1 METPFK
7 GKPEPLSITTPLP
20 EMVFWHDEKNINNI
34 NPTSQSQI
42 REVMIPIF
50 FQRYKKPGSSG
61 IPFYFF
67 SILQKIFN
75 LHKSMKPTLLIL
87 AAGIGSRYGGVKQ
100 MDEFGPSGESIID
113 YSVFDAIRA
122 GFGKVVFVLN
132 PKIEKDFKAIYEQ
145 RLSGKIETAY
155 VLQKLNNIPEDV
167 GFTPKRVKPWGT
179 GHAVLVAK
187 EVIDTPFAVI
197 NADDFY
203 GRQAFE
209 VLGNFLSQ
217 LNNDETRY
225 AMVGYQLKNTLSE
238 NGSVSRGIC
247 STKEGLLTDVVERTK
262 IYRTDGQIVFEEAG
276 REIPITGNSL
286 VSMNFWGFT
295 SKYFAQSEAWFVD
308 FIRENARQLKAEF
321 YIPYVVNKLITQ
333 GNANVQVLES
343 HDRWFGVTYQE
354 DKAVTIARVRQMVRE
369 GRYPESLWD
378 REKLR

>member
-1 METPFK
+1 
-7 GKPEPLSITTPLP
+7 
-20 EMVFWHDEKNINNI
+20 
-34 NPTSQSQI
+34 
-42 REVMIPIF
+42 
-50 FQRYKKPGSSG
+50 
-61 IPFYFF
+61 
-67 SILQKIFN
+67 
-75 LHKSMKPTLLIL
+75 MKPTLLIL

-100 MDEFGPSGESIID
+100 MDEIGPSGESIID

-155 VLQKLNNIPEDV
+155 VLQELDNIPEDV
-167 GFTPKRVKPWGT
+167 SFTPERVKPWGT
-179 GHAVLVAK
+179 GHAVLAAK

-247 STKEGLLTDVVERTK
+247 STKEGLLTNVVERTK
-262 IYRTDGQIVFEEAG
+262 IYRTDGQIVFKENG

-295 SKYFAQSEAWFVD
+295 PKYFVQSEAWFVD

-333 GNANVQVLES
+333 GDANVRVLES

-378 REKLR
+378 REKLG